1 MIINSA
7 TLDALRVGFKTTFTE
22 AFSGVQSLR
31 DRVAEVVPSSTKEEK
46 YGWLG
51 ELPGMRE
58 WIGPRVIHNLAE
70 HSYAI
75 KNRKFELT
83 VGVDKDDIEDD
94 TLGTYT
100 PRFRVMGRSAARHP
114 EQLVFGAL
122 KDGFTT
128 PCYDG
133 QFFFDTDHPVLDKD
147 GKETSVSNFGGGSGA
162 AWFLLAANEVIKPII
177 FQERKAADF
186 VYKDKP
192 TDDNVFMEDKYY
204 YGVSARYNV
213 GYGFWQMAYGSR
225 QTLDETSFVAAF
237 SALSSMKGD
246 YDQPLGITP
255 NLLVVP
261 PTLAHAARKLLNA
274 EQISGTDNVL
284 KGTAEVLVCPWLA

>member
-7 TLDALRVGFKTTFTE
+7 TLDALRIGFKTTFNE
-22 AFSGVQSLR
+22 AFRGVTTAR
-31 DRVAEVVPSSTKEEK
+31 DRIAEVVPSSTREEK

-58 WIGPRVIHNLAE
+58 WIGPRVIHNFAE

-75 KNRKFELT
+75 ANRKFELT
-83 VGVDKDDIEDD
+83 VGVSKDDIEDD
-94 TLGTYT
+94 NLSTYAT
-100 PRFRVMGRSAARHP
+100 RFRVMGRSAARHP
-114 EQLVFGAL
+114 EELVFGAL
-122 KDGFTT
+122 KNGFTT

-133 QFFFDTDHPVLDKD
+133 QFFFDTDHPVLDED
-147 GKETSVSNFGGGSGA
+147 GKEVSVSNYGGGSGA
-162 AWFLLAANEVIKPII
+162 SWFLLATNEVIKPII

-213 GYGFWQMAYGSR
+213 GYGFWQMAYASR
-225 QTLDETSFVAAF
+225 QALDETSYSAART
-237 SALSSMKGD
+237 ALTSMKGD
-246 YDQPLGITP
+246 YGQPLGIVP

-261 PTLAHAARKLLNA
+261 PALETAARRLLNA
-274 EQISGTDNVL
+274 QQINGTDNVL
-284 KGTAEVLVCPWLA
+284 AGTAEVMVSPWLA

>member
-1 MIINSA
+1 MIVNSA
-7 TLDALRVGFKTTFTE
+7 TLDAMRVGFKTTFTE
-22 AFSGVQSLR
+22 AFKGVESQR
-31 DRVAEVVPSSTKEEK
+31 DRIAEVVPSSTKEEK

-58 WIGPRVIHNLAE
+58 WIGPRVIHNFAE

-94 TLGTYT
+94 NLGTYT

-114 EQLVFGAL
+114 EELVFGAL
-122 KDGFTT
+122 KDGFTSL
-128 PCYDG
+128 CYDG
-133 QFFFDTDHPVLDKD
+133 QNFFDTDHPVLDAD
-147 GKETSVSNFGGGSGA
+147 GNEVSVSNFGGGGGTP
-162 AWFLLAANEVIKPII
+162 WFLLATKEVIKPLI

-213 GYGFWQMAYGSR
+213 GYGFWQMAYASR
-225 QTLDETSFVAAF
+225 QTLDETSFTAAF
-237 SALSSMKGD
+237 AALSSMKGD
-246 YDQPLGITP
+246 YGQPLGITP

-261 PTLAHAARKLLNA
+261 PTLSHIAKRLLHA
-274 EQISGTDNVL
+274 EQIEGTDNVL
-284 KGTAEVLVCPWLA
+284 KGTAEVMVSSWLA